1 MVAWPVGNWVSE
13 SVELSVVL
21 VIVRKL
27 ETSSLVE
34 LCSPV
39 PAVQP
44 CRSTNNHHPYTLL
57 GHDCDTAKICIH
69 VTTIVLCV
77 SITSL
82 SIQNLGLIYAILSEI
97 RKSVNRPDSEF

>member
-21 VIVRKL
+21 VIARKL

-34 LCSPV
+34 RCSPV

-44 CRSTNNHHPYTLL
+44 CRSTNNHHPR
-57 GHDCDTAKICIH
+57 
-69 VTTIVLCV
+69 V
-77 SITSL
+77 SLHTSRTWL
-82 SIQNLGLIYAILSEI
+82 WHS
-97 RKSVNRPDSEF
+97 